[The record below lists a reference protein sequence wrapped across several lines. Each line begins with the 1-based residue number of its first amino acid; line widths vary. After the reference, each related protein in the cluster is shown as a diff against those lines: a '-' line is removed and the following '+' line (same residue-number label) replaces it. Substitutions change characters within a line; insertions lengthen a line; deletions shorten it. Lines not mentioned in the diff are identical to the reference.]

1 MAFETSAGRG
11 AVQTH
16 YGPRSINQKFGGE
29 LGSRDHIKIASWTYD
44 YNDAPAAA
52 TSELEAKLPAYAKV
66 TRMYTEIVVD
76 VTLGGDRTGFTVQN
90 VVGDVDSGADA
101 AGALV
106 RGTVI
111 DHGITATDVG
121 SAAAELVTTL
131 TATGGAS
138 GDLTAGRLRTVVE
151 YIVEAPIA

>member
-1 MAFETSAGRG
+1 MALETAAKRG
-11 AVQTH
+11 VAVH
-16 YGPRSINQKFGGE
+16 YGPRSINNKFGGE
-29 LGSRDHIKIASWTYD
+29 MGSRDHVKVASWTYD
-44 YNDAPAAA
+44 HDDAPAAA
-52 TSELEAKLPAYAKV
+52 VYELETKLPAYAKI
-66 TRMYTEIVVD
+66 TRMYTEILED

-106 RGTVI
+106 RGTVV
-111 DHGITATDVG
+111 DHGITATDIG
-121 SAAAELVTTL
+121 ATAAELVTTL

-151 YIVEAPIA
+151 YIVEAP